1 MATEAQM
8 RCSPATFSGRQAPVD
23 TSRVFYGKQIKYLS
37 VRHSDHRKLCSRSS
51 VLLSVKQSRRRRSSC
66 RAASTDPGSDL
77 TEMPCTQQTRI
88 EESAQSRRIISL
100 PTVTVLGVIAALTA
114 MMAIPAP
121 ADAAE
126 ALPLEFLSTFLVCT
140 SDICSSLYI
149 KLLHSAEVIC

>member
-23 TSRVFYGKQIKYLS
+23 TSRVFHGKQIKYRS

-51 VLLSVKQSRRRRSSC
+51 VLLSVKQSRTRQSSC
-66 RAASTDPGSDL
+66 RAASTDPESDL
-77 TEMPCTQQTRI
+77 TEMPYIQQNSI
-88 EESAQSRRIISL
+88 EESAQSRRIVSL
-100 PTVTVLGVIAALTA
+100 PAVTVLGVIAALTA

-126 ALPLEFLSTFLVCT
+126 ALPLEFLSKFLVCA
-140 SDICSSLYI
+140 SDICFSP
-149 KLLHSAEVIC
+149 